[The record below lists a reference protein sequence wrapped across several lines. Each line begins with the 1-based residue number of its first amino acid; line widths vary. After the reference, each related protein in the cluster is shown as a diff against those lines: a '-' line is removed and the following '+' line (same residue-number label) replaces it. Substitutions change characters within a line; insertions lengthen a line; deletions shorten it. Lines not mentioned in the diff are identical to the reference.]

1 MEPRSAGN
9 GGSGNQRKG
18 TQMVALIVLLL
29 LLLLLGGLGFA
40 AHVLWYVLIAAL
52 IIWAIGF
59 FIGGA
64 ADATAG
70 GRRGW
75 YRW

>member
-1 MEPRSAGN
+1 
-9 GGSGNQRKG
+9 
-18 TQMVALIVLLL
+18 MVAIVVLLL

-40 AHVLWYVLIAAL
+40 AHVLWYILIAAL
-52 IIWAIGF
+52 VIWAIGF

-64 ADATAG
+64 ADSVGG